1 MPGFAPTGFAPIDYT
16 IGGIRTEL
24 NDALLVALQMRPN
37 LLAALSIGPYGGGGT
52 GIGSSA
58 QQLIHYWEEDRLNT
72 RQVTELTGGGMT
84 NVQTTMVVSNADAAQ
99 LGIYNVLAD
108 RANSLLTAEEI
119 QIIGISVGATNTTLT
134 VTRGYNGT
142 TAITHG
148 VSAVFEIIGTPIQDG
163 SGLGADMSRAPGIK
177 GNLIQTIRKDV
188 VITDA
193 LAALGRHNMLP
204 GLKNPLAYQTHQ
216 RFWEALI
223 DWNRSMI
230 KSIGTPAGTTTY
242 SQTLWGL
249 LSWLGYNAITANA
262 TAVVRN
268 AAGAQLSRRLIS
280 QVALDLY
287 GQGAEV
293 PDVLL
298 ANHNV
303 VDNIARIYEDQLRLT
318 QSEVVRG
325 FTVDTIRVSI
335 GTKPIKLIVDGYM
348 PDPTLVEGV
357 AAFLDLDRIAIVP
370 FLDRGCFLRTAE
382 TPLDAEI
389 MSVIMAMTLEVR
401 NTGADFNQAH
411 EVLRNF
417 VVS

>member
-1 MPGFAPTGFAPIDYT
+1 MPFAPTGFAPIDYT

-37 LLAALSIGPYGGGGT
+37 LLAALSIGPFGGGGT
-52 GIGSSA
+52 GIGSAA
-58 QQLIHYWEEDRLNT
+58 QQTIHYWEEDRLNT

-84 NVQTTMVVSNADAAQ
+84 STQTTMVVSNSDAAQ
-99 LGIYNVLAD
+99 LSMYNVLVD
-108 RANSLLTAEEI
+108 RANSLLTAEQV
-119 QIIGISVGATNTTLT
+119 QIIGMAVGAVNTTLT
-134 VTRGYNGT
+134 VTRGFLGT
-142 TAITHG
+142 TATTHAA
-148 VSAVFEIIGTPIQDG
+148 SAIFEILGTPIQDG
-163 SGLGADMSRAPGIK
+163 SGLGPDMSRSPGIK

-204 GLKNPLAYQTHQ
+204 GLKNPLAYQLHQ
-216 RFWEALI
+216 RFWEGLI
-223 DWNRSMI
+223 DWNRTMI

-242 SQTLWGL
+242 SQTLWGV
-249 LSWLGYNAITANA
+249 LSWLGYNAVTANA
-262 TAVVRN
+262 TATLRN
-268 AAGAQLSRRLIS
+268 AAGAPLTRRLLS

-293 PDVLL
+293 PDVIL

-303 VDNIARIYEDQLRLT
+303 IDNIARLYEDQLRLT

-325 FTVDTIRVSI
+325 FTVDTIRVSV
-335 GTKPIKLIVDGYM
+335 GTKPIKLIIDGYM
-348 PDPTLVEGV
+348 PDPTLVEGI
-357 AAFLDLDRIAIVP
+357 AAFLDLDRIALVP

-389 MSVIMAMTLEVR
+389 MSLIMAMTLEMR
-401 NTGADFNQAH
+401 NTGTDFNQAH

-417 VVS
+417 IIT

>member
-1 MPGFAPTGFAPIDYT
+1 MPFAPTGFAPIDYT

-37 LLAALSIGPYGGGGT
+37 LLAALSIGPFGGGGT
-52 GIGSSA
+52 GIGSAA
-58 QQLIHYWEEDRLNT
+58 QQTIHYWEEDRLNT

-84 NVQTTMVVSNADAAQ
+84 AAQTTMVVSNSDAAQ
-99 LGIYNVLAD
+99 LSMYNVLVD
-108 RANSLLTAEEI
+108 RANSLLTAEQV
-119 QIIGISVGATNTTLT
+119 QITNMAVGAVNTTLT
-134 VTRGYNGT
+134 VTRAFLGT
-142 TAITHG
+142 TATTHAA
-148 VSAVFEIIGTPIQDG
+148 SAVFEILGTPIQDG
-163 SGLGADMSRAPGIK
+163 SGLGPDMSRSPGIK

-204 GLKNPLAYQTHQ
+204 GLKNPLAYQLHQ
-216 RFWEALI
+216 RFWEGLI
-223 DWNRSMI
+223 DWNRTMI

-242 SQTLWGL
+242 SQTLWGV
-249 LSWLGYNAITANA
+249 LSWLGYNAVTANA
-262 TAVVRN
+262 TATLRN
-268 AAGAQLSRRLIS
+268 AAGAPLTRRLLS

-293 PDVLL
+293 PDVIL

-303 VDNIARIYEDQLRLT
+303 IDNIARLYEDQLRLT

-325 FTVDTIRVSI
+325 FTVDTIRVSV
-335 GTKPIKLIVDGYM
+335 GTKPIKLIIDGYM
-348 PDPTLVEGV
+348 PDPTLVEGI
-357 AAFLDLDRIAIVP
+357 AAFLDLDRIALVP

-389 MSVIMAMTLEVR
+389 MSLIMAMTLEMR
-401 NTGADFNQAH
+401 NTGTDFNQAH

-417 VVS
+417 IIT

>member
-1 MPGFAPTGFAPIDYT
+1 MPFAPTGFAPIDYT

-37 LLAALSIGPYGGGGT
+37 LLAALSIGPFGGGGT
-52 GIGSSA
+52 GIGSAA
-58 QQLIHYWEEDRLNT
+58 QQTIHYWEEDRLNT

-84 NVQTTMVVSNADAAQ
+84 STQTTMVVSNADAAQ
-99 LGIYNVLAD
+99 LSMYNVLVD
-108 RANSLLTAEEI
+108 RANSLLTAEQI
-119 QIIGISVGATNTTLT
+119 QITNMAVGAVNTTLT
-134 VTRGYNGT
+134 VTRGFLGT
-142 TAITHG
+142 TATTHAA
-148 VSAVFEIIGTPIQDG
+148 SAVFEILGTPIQDG
-163 SGLGADMSRAPGIK
+163 SGLGPDQSRSPGIK

-204 GLKNPLAYQTHQ
+204 GLKNPLAYQLHQ
-216 RFWEALI
+216 RFWEGLI
-223 DWNRSMI
+223 DWNRTMI

-242 SQTLWGL
+242 SQTLWGV
-249 LSWLGYNAITANA
+249 LSWLGYNALTANA
-262 TAVVRN
+262 TATLRN
-268 AAGAQLSRRLIS
+268 ANGAPLSRRLLS

-293 PDVLL
+293 PDVIL

-303 VDNIARIYEDQLRLT
+303 IDNIARLYEDQLRLT

-325 FTVDTIRVSI
+325 FTVDTIRVSV
-335 GTKPIKLIVDGYM
+335 GTKPIKLIIDGYM
-348 PDPTLVEGV
+348 PDPTLVEGI
-357 AAFLDLDRIAIVP
+357 AAFLDLDRMALVP

-389 MSVIMAMTLEVR
+389 MSLIMAMTLEMR
-401 NTGADFNQAH
+401 NTGTDFNQAH

-417 VVS
+417 IVT